1 MLEGFAHLF
10 PFKRELD
17 GRAKQR
23 EKNLIMMSSTKSK
36 EYTIHSKSVPTLDTY
51 IMFFL
56 GH

>member
-1 MLEGFAHLF
+1 VLEGFAHLF